1 MSFQERM
8 NAKWRREL
16 FYLCLLFAGI
26 TFIAEVIVYLYYT
39 VTQQLRFSAFGYQL
53 RFIYLPTLIDGSM
66 IGVTAYYLRSDKVS
80 NNVKNIVVSMLL
92 CLLCISMQVI
102 HYTHSPLLALPAIAI
117 FVSVLFANE
126 KLTLGIFGISL
137 GSLFLTYII
146 AANHLRKDDPRLIV
160 DILVAALII
169 CLVYLIS
176 KLFAIYVHEQITYI
190 VDSNEQQKLL
200 LQECNMDALMGIGN
214 RRAMDK
220 RLEAVIKTKQPMGKS
235 MYILLIDVDDF
246 KQVNDI
252 YGHQC
257 GDEVLIVLAGLIRA
271 MTPYERIESYRY
283 GGEEIL
289 LLLQNKNDLQAFQ
302 CCENLRMTFEKL
314 HYSFEPDR
322 KITFSGGLVV
332 YKYGMSVDDWIQAA
346 DEALYFAK
354 GNGKNQ
360 IQREASVRGEKVN
373 EYGRG

>member
-8 NAKWRREL
+8 NVKWRREL

-26 TFIAEVIVYLYYT
+26 AFIVEVIIYLYYT
-39 VTQQLRFSAFGYQL
+39 VTQQLGFSAFGYQL
-53 RFIYLPTLIDGSM
+53 RFIYLPTLVHGSM

-80 NNVKNIVVSMLL
+80 NTDKNRLVSMLF
-92 CLLCISMQVI
+92 CLLCISMQII
-102 HYTHSPLLALPAIAI
+102 HYNQSLVLALPAIAI

-126 KLTLGIFGISL
+126 KLTLGIFGVSL
-137 GSLFLTYII
+137 GALFLTYII
-146 AANHLRKDDPRLIV
+146 AANNMRKDDPKLIV

-176 KLFAIYVHEQITYI
+176 KLFAIYVHEQIAYI

-220 RLEAVIKTKQPMGKS
+220 RLEAVIQTKQPMGKS
-235 MYILLIDVDDF
+235 MYILLIDVDNF

-257 GDEVLIVLAGLIRA
+257 GSYLLA
-271 MTPYERIESYRY
+271 
-283 GGEEIL
+283 
-289 LLLQNKNDLQAFQ
+289 
-302 CCENLRMTFEKL
+302 
-314 HYSFEPDR
+314 
-322 KITFSGGLVV
+322 
-332 YKYGMSVDDWIQAA
+332 
-346 DEALYFAK
+346 
-354 GNGKNQ
+354 
-360 IQREASVRGEKVN
+360 
-373 EYGRG
+373 